1 MGDDRYDVII
11 VGAGPAGI
19 FAAIELIHMRP
30 SLRILLLERGKP
42 ISQRSCPR
50 ARPHA

>member
-30 SLRILLLERGKP
+30 VCGYSCSSGV
-42 ISQRSCPR
+42 SRSRSARAPR